1 MNVQQCH
8 GIVLAS
14 SVYKEADKIIT
25 LLTAEK
31 GIMQAVVKGALK
43 PKAKQAYLAQPFCF
57 AQFEYVQKGG
67 FATITGATEVQLFP
81 ELMQDL
87 QVYVYGSM
95 ALEVAKI
102 VGLENVPQPELFV
115 QLVTAIAKLA
125 KQENVTITMVTYF
138 RHVLEISGYALQI
151 FPTKGAEHYAF
162 TYHNGE
168 IKAQSNG
175 AFSRNQVMALSG
187 YSAKLTLTEEQS
199 LLKNL
204 IQYFE
209 EKTATKLKSIQGY
222 ELF

>member
-1 MNVQQCH
+1 MKSFFEWFKASTKVKRWIILILI
-8 GIVLAS
+8 GVVLTCYAFTK
-14 SVYKEADKIIT
+14 VLVTEEVT
-25 LLTAEK
+25 
-31 GIMQAVVKGALK
+31 
-43 PKAKQAYLAQPFCF
+43 
-57 AQFEYVQKGG
+57 FE
-67 FATITGATEVQLFP
+67 
-81 ELMQDL
+81 
-87 QVYVYGSM
+87 
-95 ALEVAKI
+95 EVAKI

-151 FPTKGAEHYAF
+151 YPTKGAEHYAF
-162 TYHNGE
+162 THHNGE
-168 IKAQSNG
+168 MKAQSNG